1 VYEQYELIG
10 ARSILSNDSEITK
23 TTIKRKSVKPLRS
36 LLGALP
42 DIDMKK
48 IYEDHDREVELEDEE
63 DRKATLP
70 PV

>member
-1 VYEQYELIG
+1 M
-10 ARSILSNDSEITK
+10 TK

-42 DIDMKK
+42 DLDMKK
-48 IYEDHDREVELEDEE
+48 IYEDHDREVEREDEE